1 MPTMSIT
8 TSYSI
13 GSGGKTYVVSKTSG
27 ADATISED
35 IADGSTNTLVAC
47 AFDYTKVVMC
57 YVVSTVDMTLKT
69 NSSGSPTQTIALKA
83 GVPLAWN
90 DSQPTSL
97 RVFTANVTAL
107 YLTNA
112 SGDDGTFTL
121 AVLVDPT

>member
-27 ADATISED
+27 ADATISEA